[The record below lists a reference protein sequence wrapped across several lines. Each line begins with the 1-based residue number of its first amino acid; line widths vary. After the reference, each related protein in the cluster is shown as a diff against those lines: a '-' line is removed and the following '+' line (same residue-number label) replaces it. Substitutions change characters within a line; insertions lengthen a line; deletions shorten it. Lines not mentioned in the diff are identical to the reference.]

1 MKKKNLLQT
10 LLLALVMTFGAN
22 VFAQSK
28 TIVGVAASNKDFS
41 TLVAAVK
48 AADLVDVL
56 SSEGPFTVFA
66 PTNEAFA
73 KLPDGTLASL
83 LKPENKAI
91 LQNILKYHVVSG
103 KVMASAV
110 VALIEDN
117 NGKATIVTV
126 NGDELTAQMKDGSVY
141 LIDSSGNWSK
151 VTATD
156 VDASNGVIHV
166 IDTVLLPKNND

>member
-10 LLLALVMTFGAN
+10 LCLALVLTFSAN

-28 TIVGVAASNKDFS
+28 TIVGVAASNTDFS

-73 KLPDGTLASL
+73 KLPDGTLATL
-83 LKPENKAI
+83 LKPENKAM

-110 VALIEDN
+110 VSLIKDN

-126 NGDELTAQMKDGSVY
+126 NGDKLTAQMKDGSVY
-141 LIDSSGNWSK
+141 LVDSSGNWSK